1 MGRSAYRIW
10 RTSSL
15 VYWPVI
21 VACALRQVL
30 AACDPLQ
37 ALAKKHEEA
46 GGRWEAKHH
55 GTLCA
60 PQLWSLCEWDVRC
73 PDARPLGS
81 PSHNSWRSKPS
92 SKQRGAT
99 FQWVGSGIT
108 QHCDC
113 TWGDKCGD
121 IGLQSK
127 KQVSQ
132 VLVLFHLSS
141 AWGSRALSWK
151 LAISKRWSW
160 PWGLGDS
167 ALWTLHPLELHC
179 SKHLESRIWRGGGSC
194 LVRNLGVLSQVRS
207 RAYWRQH
214 LHAWLTRLSRFWS
227 WAIPLCHFNGQRNCF
242 ILVATWSIS

>member
-179 SKHLESRIWRGGGSC
+179 SKHLESRIWRGGGA
-194 LVRNLGVLSQVRS
+194 V
-207 RAYWRQH
+207 
-214 LHAWLTRLSRFWS
+214 
-227 WAIPLCHFNGQRNCF
+227 
-242 ILVATWSIS
+242 